1 MTYTAWSVVA
11 YEQPTAAKWNQL
23 GENDAGFRDG
33 TNILDDVILAR
44 HLDWDSIGA
53 DGGIWWEELGRH
65 TLGSTADLLTVSGIT
80 ARRYLEI
87 IGIGFASANTI
98 AVQLRFNND
107 SGNNYAW
114 RRSNNGA
121 ADGTSVSTNAFNDSG
136 VIQNVNTIRAQVVNT
151 AAQEKMGFYSTVNGS
166 LAGAGNAPNRQEGGG
181 KWSNTSDAI
190 TRVDMFNSSSGDFAA
205 GSTLIVLG
213 HD

>member
-1 MTYTAWSVVA
+1 MAYNTVTFVA
-11 YEQPTAAKWNQL
+11 FEQPTAAKMNLL

-33 TNILDDVILAR
+33 TNISDDVILAR
-44 HLDWDSIGA
+44 HIDWASTGA
-53 DGGIWWEELGRH
+53 NGGIWWEELGRH
-65 TLGSTADLLTVSGIT
+65 TLSSTADLLTVSGMT
-80 ARRYLEI
+80 ARRYLDI
-87 IGIGFASANTI
+87 IGIGFASASTI

-121 ADGTSVSTNAFNDSG
+121 ADGTTVSTNSFNDSG
-136 VIQNVNTIRAQVVNT
+136 IIQNVNTIRAHVVNT
-151 AAQEKMGFYSTVNGS
+151 AAQEKMGFYYAINGS
-166 LAGAGNAPNRQEGGG
+166 TTGAGNAPNRQEGGG
-181 KWSNTSDAI
+181 KWGNTSDAI
-190 TRVDMFNSSSGDFAA
+190 TRVDMFNSSVGDFAA